1 MSITTQIMETIK
13 TQPNLTAMEVATIL
27 NAKPQTVKQTLWRLV
42 RGNKVVREKTATK
55 MAKGPQNLFVYK
67 VKDNHAEQ
75 ITSASQN
82 DASSSIGSQVRPE
95 GGYPPIYR

>member
-1 MSITTQIMETIK
+1 MNITTQIIETIK

-27 NAKPQTVKQTLWRLV
+27 NVKPQTVKQTLWRMV
-42 RGNKVVREKTATK
+42 RSNKVLREKIATK

-67 VKDNHAEQ
+67 LKDNHAEQ
-75 ITSASQN
+75 IPSASETH
-82 DASSSIGSQVRPE
+82 ASSSIGSKVRPE